1 MNPRHCNRL
10 ILDSTRVG
18 WPVWW
23 RVVGA
28 QGAEGEAFVGERV
41 VEGVFVGDV
50 DEGVAVELGWD

>member
-1 MNPRHCNRL
+1 
-10 ILDSTRVG
+10 VG